1 MQRRISENDDL
12 IIHVRGRCG
21 IAAYNE
27 AGISFASSQ
36 TTSQISHLYT
46 SLNIE
51 IQSEGNYL
59 IGLDALLQKRVTNSL
74 KEKGENADFK
84 LKAPRRKHHGGLTVA
99 QPRFWR

>member
-12 IIHVRGRCG
+12 TIHVRGRCG

-46 SLNIE
+46 LLNIE
-51 IQSEGNYL
+51 IQSEGKL
-59 IGLDALLQKRVTNSL
+59 SHRFGRSVT
-74 KEKGENADFK
+74 EKSDK
-84 LKAPRRKHHGGLTVA
+84 LS
-99 QPRFWR
+99 